1 MLVHE
6 MAGIESYYP
15 YLAYRVRPVP
25 VQMFIG
31 RTSKEWPYCKVKDS
45 IWHWFKDLFGQKQLF
60 HTSHVFPQFL
70 VSENA

>member
-25 VQMFIG
+25 VQIFIG
-31 RTSKEWPYCKVKDS
+31 RTSKEWPCCKVKDS
-45 IWHWFKDLFGQKQLF
+45 IWHWFKD
-60 HTSHVFPQFL
+60 FL
-70 VSENA
+70 G

>member
-6 MAGIESYYP
+6 TAGIESYYP

-25 VQMFIG
+25 VQIFIG

-45 IWHWFKDLFGQKQLF
+45 IWHWFKD
-60 HTSHVFPQFL
+60 FL
-70 VSENA
+70 G